1 MNILEVLQA
10 SEFGKVLIT
19 FFVSMLPIL
28 ELRGAIPLGV
38 SMGLDPV
45 TCLAVSLVGNMVP
58 VPFIIIFIRRI
69 FEWMKKK
76 SGRLARI
83 AERLEEKAYTKGGL
97 VYKGEIVGLILVVA
111 IPLPGTGAWTG
122 SLIAAMLNIRLK
134 AAIPAIAAGVVIAG
148 IIVVGVTY
156 GFTKVFAG

>member
-1 MNILEVLQA
+1 MNILEFLQT
-10 SEFGKVLIT
+10 SDFGKILIT
-19 FFVSMLPIL
+19 FFVSMLPVI

-45 TCLAVSLVGNMVP
+45 TCLLVSLVGNMVP

-76 SGRLARI
+76 SSRLAGI
-83 AERLEEKAYTKGGL
+83 AERLEKKAYSKGGL
-97 VYKGEIVGLILVVA
+97 VYKGEIIGLILVVA

-148 IIVVGVTY
+148 ILVVGLTY
-156 GFTKVFAG
+156 GFTRVVAG